1 MSTRDPGTS
10 DMRKGTELANS
21 SALTGR
27 KACKGRICKAS
38 VTVKVSRKSATP
50 ETADFKSNSGLAM
63 LRKEELKGPDCID
76 CCKAQDK
83 KSGLRP

>member
-27 KACKGRICKAS
+27 KACKGICKAS

-63 LRKEELKGPDCID
+63 LRKIAAKLKTRSQASGR
-76 CCKAQDK
+76 DK
-83 KSGLRP
+83 E

>member
-38 VTVKVSRKSATP
+38 VTVKVSRKSAAP

-63 LRKEELKGPDCID
+63 LRKIAAKLKTRSQASGR
-76 CCKAQDK
+76 DK
-83 KSGLRP
+83 E